1 MALTKSQRIEI
12 QESAKLAVKQ
22 RNRLKEEKK
31 QLEQAVATRLAE
43 ERGETEQSVET
54 SDKKGK

>member
-31 QLEQAVATRLAE
+31 QLEQAVAARLAE
-43 ERGETEQSVET
+43 ERGEAERSVET

>member
-1 MALTKSQRIEI
+1 MGLTKSQVIEI

-22 RNRLKEEKK
+22 RNRQKLEKK
-31 QLEQAVATRLAE
+31 ELEEAVAQRLAD
-43 ERGETEQSVET
+43 ERGQVEQPTV